1 MIRLAV
7 VLAVRHRVCRSDQHG
22 SFAVSG
28 IREAKE
34 NHVAAN
40 SKLPFVGRIFWKVF
54 AATVVLL
61 VAGWILIP
69 LVFGYEIESQDYG
82 GSSICAPILAYL
94 IHLWILPGPD
104 SETGDQ

>member
-1 MIRLAV
+1 M
-7 VLAVRHRVCRSDQHG
+7 
-22 SFAVSG
+22 
-28 IREAKE
+28 
-34 NHVAAN
+34 AAN
-40 SKLPFVGRIFWKVF
+40 KKLPFVVCALWKFFSKQPFVGRVFWKVF

-69 LVFGYEIESQDYG
+69 RVFGYEIESQDYG

-104 SETGDQ
+104 SERGDE